1 MRSDEEVR
9 EVPAD
14 VEMGTITA
22 VEGLDPRLKFAYDTW
37 QSREAQSKKRIEDH
51 ESRERLLTN
60 EIYQL
65 VGFASAFQSL
75 LLTAVAQGDSKKKIF
90 TRLKRTLSTEV
101 EARKT
106 FSSRLQQ
113 LRQEG
118 EFFDF
123 QRTNDYIKKSNKF
136 ALRLFGF
143 SFTAM
148 AWVALAIGIFGVL
161 CLVTIHRLLC
171 HSS

>member
-14 VEMGTITA
+14 VEMGMITA
-22 VEGLDPRLKFAYDTW
+22 VEGLHPTLKFASDTW
-37 QSREAQSKKRIEDH
+37 QNREAQSKKRIEDH

-75 LLTAVAQGDSKKKIF
+75 LLTAVAQGDSKKNII

-101 EARKT
+101 EARKGYSARLRALEELGNE
-106 FSSRLQQ
+106 FSVTRLSQLPIEQAAAAPGTSRWVTYN
-113 LRQEG
+113 
-118 EFFDF
+118 DF
-123 QRTNDYIKKSNKF
+123 VVVCVLLLGVICF
-136 ALRLFGF
+136 LF
-143 SFTAM
+143 
-148 AWVALAIGIFGVL
+148 IYRIL
-161 CLVTIHRLLC
+161 CNA
-171 HSS
+171 

>member
-14 VEMGTITA
+14 VEMGMISA

-37 QSREAQSKKRIEDH
+37 QSCEVQSKKHIEDH

-75 LLTAVAQGDSKKKIF
+75 LLTTVVQGDS
-90 TRLKRTLSTEV
+90 
-101 EARKT
+101 
-106 FSSRLQQ
+106 
-113 LRQEG
+113 
-118 EFFDF
+118 
-123 QRTNDYIKKSNKF
+123 
-136 ALRLFGF
+136 
-143 SFTAM
+143 
-148 AWVALAIGIFGVL
+148 VALP
-161 CLVTIHRLLC
+161 
-171 HSS
+171 

>member
-14 VEMGTITA
+14 VEMGMITA
-22 VEGLDPRLKFAYDTW
+22 VEGLNPRLKLAYDTW

-75 LLTAVAQGDSKKKIF
+75 LLTAVAQATQLHCHNVGIPLTLSSFATVVTIAGVWQQKNII

-101 EARKT
+101 EARKVWNVFLST
-106 FSSRLQQ
+106 KSMFLLFSLSVFRSLQLSQ
-113 LRQEG
+113 L
-118 EFFDF
+118 F
-123 QRTNDYIKKSNKF
+123 
-136 ALRLFGF
+136 
-143 SFTAM
+143 
-148 AWVALAIGIFGVL
+148 
-161 CLVTIHRLLC
+161 
-171 HSS
+171 